1 MVGDAKAIKG
11 IEKATLQTSSGNVVF
26 EEKPKPRRL
35 QVHFS
40 RYIM

>member
-26 EEKPKPRRL
+26 EEKPKPR
-35 QVHFS
+35 
-40 RYIM
+40 